1 VVESARAL
9 ARAAAAR
16 RERAE
21 TGLARAEGLLA
32 LLSPQRTVAR
42 GYAIVRDAG
51 DGGVIASAAGVA
63 PGQGLSIEL
72 HDGRVAATAT
82 EVSG

>member
-1 VVESARAL
+1 
-9 ARAAAAR
+9 
-16 RERAE
+16 
-21 TGLARAEGLLA
+21 LARAEGLLA

-51 DGGVIASAAGVA
+51 DGGVIAAAAGVT